1 MNTADLAATGW
12 HQVSA
17 ATLLGPRAEMLL
29 MTLREGELD
38 GVPVTLRC
46 VTGFSPSGSFDRCE
60 RPDTSHAVGE
70 GAEE

>member
-17 ATLLGPRAEMLL
+17 ATLLGPRAEMVL
-29 MTLREGELD
+29 MTFREGELD
-38 GVPVTLRC
+38 GVRVTLRC
-46 VTGFSPSGSFDRCE
+46 ATGFSPSGPWDRCE